1 MALPHFVPAKSTISI
16 VTSNI
21 AQQPSLASIRAKSFE
36 NEHTH
41 DDRGMGRSG
50 GGNVDRLSHRHR
62 NIKEH
67 VIESLGPP
75 LRSPL
80 PDLHVLPPVFTRDDD
95 ETLLRVVDEFT
106 QEATRRASRSRVG
119 SGGWVALRSGGAQR
133 RFSPSMRV
141 HWGCVAQTLNACA
154 DARPPPPPN
163 RGGFTP
169 PATPPPPPA
178 ANIFTGQFCRTRYEQ
193 LCTTARATS
202 ATAVA
207 EAVPEKGPTATA
219 ATATAAVARMTA
231 AAPGGGGDDDEV
243 LVNVVWECSTEKPSS
258 GMPKNGNKV
267 LSWGG

>member
-1 MALPHFVPAKSTISI
+1 M
-16 VTSNI
+16 
-21 AQQPSLASIRAKSFE
+21 
-36 NEHTH
+36 
-41 DDRGMGRSG
+41 
-50 GGNVDRLSHRHR
+50 
-62 NIKEH
+62 
-67 VIESLGPP
+67 IEPLGPP

-80 PDLHVLPPVFTRDDD
+80 ADLDVLPPVFTRDDD
-95 ETLLRVVDEFT
+95 ETLLRVVDELT
-106 QEATRRASRSRVG
+106 QEATRRASRSRAG
-119 SGGWVALRSGGAQR
+119 SGGWVALLGGGAQR

-178 ANIFTGQFCRTRYEQ
+178 ANIFTGQFCRKRYEQ
-193 LCTTARATS
+193 LCSTARATS

-207 EAVPEKGPTATA
+207 ETVPEKGPTATA

-258 GMPKNGNKV
+258 GMQKNGNTV